1 MQCNEHCRRY
11 SSSPGRPLHRQ
22 NTVRC
27 QPSAGWRR
35 AQAWLRGSN
44 GGLLALALVV
54 GAGAGV
60 GAIVFRWL
68 IRTFT
73 LALSGHADYS
83 AAGHAANPHVPG
95 LGRWFVVLAPVVAGL
110 LYGPLVHLFARE
122 ARGHGVPEVMYAVA
136 RRGGRIA
143 PQVAGIKAL
152 ASALCIGGGGSVGRE
167 GPIVQIGS
175 ALGSTLGR
183 PDPGDRGA
191 DADPGRLRRGRRDR
205 RDVQRPAGRRVLRDG
220 TDPARLHRGVLR
232 HGGGLLGDRQRDRP
246 GRVRRRRVLASA
258 AVRGDQPDRSTCCS
272 LCSACWP
279 ARPGCCSP
287 GCCTG
292 SKTSCDWAWRGPEWL
307 RPAVGGILLGGV
319 LLVVPEMYG
328 VGYPVLGN
336 GVAGKYTIAFL
347 LALLA
352 AKMLATSLTIGIG
365 GSGGVFAPSLF
376 IGAMLG
382 AAYGQSL
389 HHLAPGLAGPAGA
402 YALIGM
408 GAVFAGAA
416 RAPIT
421 AVIIMFELTGEYSII
436 LPLMAAIVLATGVS
450 HLLSA
455 DSIYTLKLRRRGVDL
470 DTPPHAAAMMS
481 TTVAQ
486 VMDPIEQT
494 LPADTGLLD
503 AAGPV
508 SRSRHAQLAITD
520 DTGAYLGVLTARA
533 VADAL
538 ADGQHDDT
546 QVGALCELP
555 PTVTSA
561 DRLDQALDTLETSR
575 GAVPVLDADHAALVG
590 WLTHQQVLA
599 AQRTT
604 HRHHTAT
611 ATAVKHHERPNAAG
625 PAKAR
630 GQRAA
635 GVTGRRPRIGG
646 PPHGVRDAGT
656 GQQTFRKPASS
667 PPRRRVG
674 VAARRLQPNAPC
686 VSRPPI
692 TSPVSAHQGGAVM
705 AIADE
710 PTPVIT
716 ADGLT
721 RRFGAQRGVT
731 DVSFQVTAG
740 EVFGFLGP
748 NGAGK
753 STTIRLLLGLY
764 RPTSGRIRVFGLDPL
779 TDSDEIHRRVG
790 YLPGELALFPL
801 TGRQHLDRF
810 GRMRGLTDL
819 RYRDELV
826 GWFGAELDR
835 PVRTLSKG
843 NRQKI
848 GLVLAFMHR
857 PELLVLDEPTS
868 GLDPLLQDRFARLVR
883 ETVADGHSVF
893 LSSHELDEVQR
904 VVDRLAII
912 KDGRIVVT
920 DTVDGLRSAAPR
932 TVEFRFA
939 NTMDPQPF
947 ADLDGV
953 QVMDNTDGRIL
964 LSITGPIGRLLQL
977 AAGLDPVDMTARPAD
992 LDELFLRYYRSGTH
1006 PEAGHVR

>member
-1 MQCNEHCRRY
+1 M
-11 SSSPGRPLHRQ
+11 
-22 NTVRC
+22 
-27 QPSAGWRR
+27 
-35 AQAWLRGSN
+35 
-44 GGLLALALVV
+44 
-54 GAGAGV
+54 
-60 GAIVFRWL
+60 
-68 IRTFT
+68 
-73 LALSGHADYS
+73 
-83 AAGHAANPHVPG
+83 PG

-183 PDPGDRGA
+183 LTRVTEGRMRILVACGA
-191 DADPGRLRRGRRDR
+191 AGGIAATFNAPLAGVFFAMELILRDFTAESFGMVVVSSVTASVIGRATFGNAAFLHLPPFAVTNLTQYLLFAVLG
-205 RDVQRPAGRRVLRDG
+205 VLAGAAGVLFTRVLYWIED
-220 TDPARLHRGVLR
+220 V
-232 HGGGLLGDRQRDRP
+232 
-246 GRVRRRRVLASA
+246 
-258 AVRGDQPDRSTCCS
+258 
-272 LCSACWP
+272 
-279 ARPGCCSP
+279 
-287 GCCTG
+287 
-292 SKTSCDWAWRGPEWL
+292 CDWAWRGPEWL
-307 RPAVGGILLGGV
+307 RPAIGGILLGGV

-382 AAYGQSL
+382 AAYGQGL
-389 HHLAPGLAGPAGA
+389 HHLAPALTGPAGA

-520 DTGAYLGVLTARA
+520 HTGTYLGVLTARA

-538 ADGQHDDT
+538 ADGRHDDT

-555 PTVTSA
+555 PTVSSA

-599 AQRTT
+599 AQRAPTDTAPPPPTHTT
-604 HRHHTAT
+604 N
-611 ATAVKHHERPNAAG
+611 V
-625 PAKAR
+625 
-630 GQRAA
+630 
-635 GVTGRRPRIGG
+635 
-646 PPHGVRDAGT
+646 
-656 GQQTFRKPASS
+656 
-667 PPRRRVG
+667 
-674 VAARRLQPNAPC
+674 
-686 VSRPPI
+686 
-692 TSPVSAHQGGAVM
+692 
-705 AIADE
+705 
-710 PTPVIT
+710 PTPP
-716 ADGLT
+716 T
-721 RRFGAQRGVT
+721 R
-731 DVSFQVTAG
+731 S
-740 EVFGFLGP
+740 GP
-748 NGAGK
+748 LA
-753 STTIRLLLGLY
+753 
-764 RPTSGRIRVFGLDPL
+764 
-779 TDSDEIHRRVG
+779 VG
-790 YLPGELALFPL
+790 
-801 TGRQHLDRF
+801 
-810 GRMRGLTDL
+810 
-819 RYRDELV
+819 
-826 GWFGAELDR
+826 
-835 PVRTLSKG
+835 
-843 NRQKI
+843 
-848 GLVLAFMHR
+848 
-857 PELLVLDEPTS
+857 
-868 GLDPLLQDRFARLVR
+868 
-883 ETVADGHSVF
+883 
-893 LSSHELDEVQR
+893 
-904 VVDRLAII
+904 
-912 KDGRIVVT
+912 
-920 DTVDGLRSAAPR
+920 APR
-932 TVEFRFA
+932 A
-939 NTMDPQPF
+939 
-947 ADLDGV
+947 
-953 QVMDNTDGRIL
+953 
-964 LSITGPIGRLLQL
+964 
-977 AAGLDPVDMTARPAD
+977 
-992 LDELFLRYYRSGTH
+992 
-1006 PEAGHVR
+1006 